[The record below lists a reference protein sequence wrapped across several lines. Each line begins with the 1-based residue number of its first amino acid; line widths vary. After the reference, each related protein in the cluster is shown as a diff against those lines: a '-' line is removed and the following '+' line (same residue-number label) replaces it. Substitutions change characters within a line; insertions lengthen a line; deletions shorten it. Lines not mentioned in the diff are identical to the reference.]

1 MKFLVTAGP
10 TREPIDPVRFISNR
24 SSGKM
29 GYAIA
34 RSAVRQ
40 GHDVVLVSGPV
51 SIDPPDRIELIRVT
65 TADEMLTAVKK
76 HVNWCD
82 VLIMASA
89 VADWRPR
96 HVGRHKL
103 KKSKRPIA
111 LQLDPVPDILKTVLP
126 KKGRRIFIGFAAE
139 TENMKKEARRKLK
152 EKDLDLIVANKVNEA
167 GSGFDVDTNR
177 VTLIWADG
185 RIEALPLMSKRKVA
199 NYIIKQAQKV
209 QVLKV

>member
-1 MKFLVTAGP
+1 MKLLVTAGP

-24 SSGKM
+24 SSGRM

-51 SIDPPDRIELIRVT
+51 SIDPPDCIELIRVT
-65 TADEMLTAVKK
+65 TADEMLTALKK
-76 HVNWCD
+76 RVNWCD
-82 VLIMASA
+82 VLIMAAA

-103 KKSKRPIA
+103 KKNKRPIT

-126 KKGRRIFIGFAAE
+126 KKGRRIFI
-139 TENMKKEARRKLK
+139 MPML
-152 EKDLDLIVANKVNEA
+152 
-167 GSGFDVDTNR
+167 SP
-177 VTLIWADG
+177 IWA
-185 RIEALPLMSKRKVA
+185 
-199 NYIIKQAQKV
+199 
-209 QVLKV
+209 

>member
-34 RSAVRQ
+34 RSVVRQ
-40 GHDVVLVSGPV
+40 GHDVMMISGPV
-51 SIDPPDRIELIRVT
+51 SIEPPDRIELIRVI

-76 HVNWCD
+76 RVSWCD

-103 KKSKRPIA
+103 KKNKRPIT

-139 TENMKKEARRKLK
+139 TENMEKEARRKLK
-152 EKDLDLIVANKVNEA
+152 EKGLDLIVANKVNEE

-185 RIEALPLMSKRKVA
+185 RSEALPLMSKRKVA
-199 NYIIKQAQKV
+199 NYIIKQAV
-209 QVLKV
+209 SS